1 MPVLPGKWPLASPFV
16 TAFVDTVGYG
26 ILVPL
31 PPFYVGRHDVGRY
44 ATGAVTVGLPG
55 SLYAAMHRRLP
66 GARPDRGGFGLM
78 AGPAIR
84 RTGPGAREPDGVD
97 RQDARKEPAQ

>member
-44 ATGAVTVGLPG
+44 ATGAVPVAYRPAPCTPRCT
-55 SLYAAMHRRLP
+55 AAYPMLGP
-66 GARPDRGGFGLM
+66 IGAASG
-78 AGPAIR
+78 
-84 RTGPGAREPDGVD
+84 
-97 RQDARKEPAQ
+97 